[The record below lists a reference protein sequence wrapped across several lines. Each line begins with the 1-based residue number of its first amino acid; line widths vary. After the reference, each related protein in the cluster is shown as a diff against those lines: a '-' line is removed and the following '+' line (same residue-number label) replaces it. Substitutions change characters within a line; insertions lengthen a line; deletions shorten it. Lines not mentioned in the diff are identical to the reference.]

1 MKMLTRICKLVLSVV
16 VAVAAA
22 IGTMCLTDNDGT
34 VLGVYFVTALGLAL
48 YLGVFDV
55 DEPAKRPRYES
66 IEHAARR
73 MREAA

>member
-1 MKMLTRICKLVLSVV
+1 MKMMLRICKLLLSVV

-22 IGTMCLTDNDGT
+22 LGTMCLTDNDGT
-34 VLGVYFVTALGLAL
+34 VLGVYFVTALGMAL

-55 DEPAKRPRYES
+55 DEQKKARYES

>member
-1 MKMLTRICKLVLSVV
+1 MKMLKRICKLLLSVV

-22 IGTMCLTDNDGT
+22 LGTMCLTDNDGT

-55 DEPAKRPRYES
+55 DEQKKARYES
-66 IEHAARR
+66 IEQAARR

>member
-1 MKMLTRICKLVLSVV
+1 MKTIKRICKLLLSAV

-55 DEPAKRPRYES
+55 DEPAKKTRYES

>member
-1 MKMLTRICKLVLSVV
+1 MKTIKRICKLLLSVV

-55 DEPAKRPRYES
+55 EEQKKARYES

>member
-1 MKMLTRICKLVLSVV
+1 MKRLIVRICKLLLSAV

-34 VLGVYFVTALGLAL
+34 VLGVYFVTALGLSL

-55 DEPAKRPRYES
+55 DEQKKARYES

>member
-1 MKMLTRICKLVLSVV
+1 MKTIKRICKLLLSVV

-55 DEPAKRPRYES
+55 DEPAKKTRYES

>member
-1 MKMLTRICKLVLSVV
+1 MKTIKRICKLLLSAV

-34 VLGVYFVTALGLAL
+34 VMGVYFVTALGLAL

-55 DEPAKRPRYES
+55 NEQEGARYES

>member
-1 MKMLTRICKLVLSVV
+1 MKMLTRICKLLLSAV

-22 IGTMCLTDNDGT
+22 LGTMCLTDNDGT
-34 VLGVYFVTALGLAL
+34 VLGVYFVTALGVAL
-48 YLGVFDV
+48 FLGVFDV
-55 DEPAKRPRYES
+55 EERKSTRYES